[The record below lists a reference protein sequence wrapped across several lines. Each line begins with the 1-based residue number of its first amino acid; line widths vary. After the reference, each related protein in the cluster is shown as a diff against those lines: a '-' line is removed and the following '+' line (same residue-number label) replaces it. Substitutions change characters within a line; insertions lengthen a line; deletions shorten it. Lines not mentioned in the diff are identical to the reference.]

1 MSVSV
6 RNITRY
12 FASLHTQDAVQ
23 VYKNSAW
30 QADGLEEADQ
40 VWCARDPRAV
50 RACLA
55 AVFTHPVISAQII
68 RGGMPLHAKC
78 DSWVFDPHAERDHD
92 LLTVLQY
99 ACRRRQHTYHKPG
112 QPQLVDWIVKN
123 AAPQGDARFY
133 ADMNAGRALLDACWY
148 GNLKCAE
155 ILLHEGVR
163 SLLPAFDQRFII
175 ENAIESRFSQIV
187 FVMSRHGFDLKEQ
200 WPADN
205 SQAKAADVKSVMLRG
220 SKGKSPLMLAALYGL
235 PGLVKFCIEHGAEV
249 DMEDADSETAL
260 TLAARG

>member
-1 MSVSV
+1 M
-6 RNITRY
+6 
-12 FASLHTQDAVQ
+12 
-23 VYKNSAW
+23 
-30 QADGLEEADQ
+30 
-40 VWCARDPRAV
+40 
-50 RACLA
+50 
-55 AVFTHPVISAQII
+55 
-68 RGGMPLHAKC
+68 
-78 DSWVFDPHAERDHD
+78 
-92 LLTVLQY
+92 LT
-99 ACRRRQHTYHKPG
+99 
-112 QPQLVDWIVKN
+112 LVEWIVKN

-133 ADMNAGRALLDACWY
+133 ADMNAGRALLDACWF

-155 ILLHEGVR
+155 ILLHEGVK

-200 WPADN
+200 WPDPRR
-205 SQAKAADVKSVMLRG
+205 ADVKSVMLRG
-220 SKGKSPLMLAALYGL
+220 SKGTSPLMLAALYGL